1 MDCPKCKAPM
11 EEATM
16 ERMVV
21 DRCTECQ
28 GIWFDS
34 GEAERLKD
42 KWMSEFLDSGDVKMG
57 KANNAITD
65 ADCPICAKPM
75 EHVKD
80 ADQPHIGY
88 EVCRDHG
95 MYFDAGEFTDYKN
108 HTIWEK
114 MTKFMR

>member
-11 EEATM
+11 KEATM

-42 KWMSEFLDSGDVKMG
+42 KWMSEFLDSGDVAMG

-65 ADCPICAKPM
+65 ADCPICAKPT

-80 ADQPHIGY
+80 TDQPHIGY

-95 MYFDAGEFTDYKN
+95 MYFDAGDLQ
-108 HTIWEK
+108 TIRTTHSGK
-114 MTKFMR
+114 S

>member
-1 MDCPKCKAPM
+1 
-11 EEATM
+11 
-16 ERMVV
+16 MVV
-21 DRCTECQ
+21 DRYTECQ

-34 GEAERLKD
+34 GEAECLKD
-42 KWMSEFLDSGDVKMG
+42 KCRSEFLDSGDVAMG

-108 HTIWEK
+108 HTLWEK
-114 MTKFMR
+114 LTKFIR